1 VSFVPFF
8 VRRQSNFTELA
19 IEKRG
24 LSTTLEHLSSNLG
37 LWQPHGD
44 LFKGALEVKPQQ
56 AEVL

>member
-1 VSFVPFF
+1 